1 MKVWNAIFNLFA
13 VLIIAIMIIV
23 INKIETT
30 NLKQFEEVR
39 MSYAIDYATEAAF
52 RSCIS
57 TDTVGTDY
65 IESGLEEVRV
75 NPTLVLDTFCNVLCM
90 SYDLSRGDE
99 NFNLIKQSIA
109 TSVLCGIDGYYVLEP
124 VEVDTDPYDVV
135 LGGEYDLKW
144 GIKRPYLLRTDEDR
158 LFALNIVN
166 EQTIEYNMDR
176 TAAPPEIDPSGN
188 VLINDDAPALVFR
201 TEYDEGGVGAESVD
215 DLNPGSASYGP
226 TGITEEMKLQAV
238 SEMITEDINIAIN
251 KRNLNTTGTKTN
263 SFYMPASN
271 SLTAINQ
278 IKSPTLIVLFQDSEF
293 LNGYHLDAVSV
304 GGNRVRVR
312 THVIGFT
319 IPSSEDPTEE
329 YYCFAGQQLGEDKYG
344 ETKPAIQIIARFD
357 TMHEAAEAGFSPHFY
372 FLNEPIF
379 KEDKN
384 TVTIL
389 H

>member
-13 VLIIAIMIIV
+13 VLIIAMMIIV
-23 INKIETT
+23 INKIEAT

-75 NPTLVLDTFCNVLCM
+75 NPTLALDTFCNVLCM

-124 VEVDTDPYDVV
+124 IEIDTDPYDVV

-144 GIKRPYLLRTDEDR
+144 GIKRPYLLRTDENR

-176 TAAPPEIDPSGN
+176 TAAPPEIDPNGN
-188 VLINDDAPALVFR
+188 ALINDDAPALIFR
-201 TEYDEGGVGAESVD
+201 TKYDEGGAGAESVD

-312 THVIGFT
+312 TQVIGFT
-319 IPSSEDPTEE
+319 IPDSEDPTEE
-329 YYCFAGQQLGEDKYG
+329 YYCFAGQQLGKDKYG

>member
-1 MKVWNAIFNLFA
+1 M
-13 VLIIAIMIIV
+13 MIVV
-23 INKIETT
+23 INKIEAT

-75 NPTLVLDTFCNVLCM
+75 NPSMVLDTFCNILCL
-90 SYDLSRGDE
+90 SYDLSRGEE
-99 NFNLIKQSIA
+99 NFDLIKQSIA
-109 TSVLCGIDGYYVLEP
+109 TSVLCGIDGYYILEN
-124 VEVDTDPYDVV
+124 VEVDTDPYDSM

-144 GIKRPYLLRTDEDR
+144 GIKQPYLLTTDENR

-176 TAAPPEIDPSGN
+176 TPAPSKTDPSGN
-188 VLINDDAPALVFR
+188 VLPNEDTPALIFR
-201 TEYDEGGVGAESVD
+201 NSYDEGGLGAECVEEV
-215 DLNPGSASYGP
+215 NPNSPSYGP
-226 TGITEEMKLQAV
+226 TGITEEMKLRAV
-238 SEMITEDINIAIN
+238 SESITSGMNIAIN
-251 KRNLNTTGTKTN
+251 KRNLNTTGDKTS
-263 SFYMPASN
+263 SFYMPASS

-278 IKSPTLIVLFQDSEF
+278 IKSPTLIVVFQDSEF
-293 LNGYHLDAVSV
+293 LNGYNLDAVSV

-319 IPSSEDPTEE
+319 IPNSEDPTEK
-329 YYCFAGQQLGEDKYG
+329 YYCFAGQQLGKDKYG
-344 ETKPAIQIIARFD
+344 NTKPTINIVARFD
-357 TMHEAAEAGFSPHFY
+357 TMHEAAVAGYSPHFY
-372 FLNEPIF
+372 FLNEPVF